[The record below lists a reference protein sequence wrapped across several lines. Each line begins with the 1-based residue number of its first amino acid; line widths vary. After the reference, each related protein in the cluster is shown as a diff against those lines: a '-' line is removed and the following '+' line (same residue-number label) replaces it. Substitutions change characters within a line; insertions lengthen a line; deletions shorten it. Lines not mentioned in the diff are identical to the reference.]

1 MSRRRARRRCPTGAD
16 DADRWQRW
24 REQRLPAERLH
35 LDSAA
40 AGRSSIATLRATAH
54 HAERESVLGGYVAQA
69 EAGPVLGEGRAALA
83 GLLGV
88 PAQGLAFVENGH
100 AALAALLYAWPLA
113 DGDVVAVAP
122 SEWGPNLHAFARHGL
137 RITELG
143 VHDDGL
149 LDLAALER
157 LLIGQERPALVHLT
171 QVASHR
177 PLVQPVAEA
186 VALCRIA
193 GVPVWVDAAQALGHV
208 DAATGADAVYATSR
222 KWLTGPRGVGML
234 GVAER
239 WWELL
244 QISAPELQRS
254 AQPRGTSP
262 VWLLE
267 SAEANV
273 AGRVGLCHAVYEFLQ
288 TGPERVWRR
297 LAEVGDQ
304 TRQALAD
311 VPGWAVVP
319 AAVPDDTGCSTT
331 VIRALDSRDVAATR
345 DRLLAEHGVVTSVC
359 ITARAPREMT
369 EPYLRI
375 SPHVDCTVNDLALL
389 RKALLAL

>member
-1 MSRRRARRRCPTGAD
+1 M
-16 DADRWQRW
+16 
-24 REQRLPAERLH
+24 
-35 LDSAA
+35 
-40 AGRSSIATLRATAH
+40 
-54 HAERESVLGGYVAQA
+54 VGGYVAQA
-69 EAGPVLGEGRAALA
+69 EAAPVIDEGRAALA
-83 GLLGV
+83 GLLSV
-88 PAQGLAFVENGH
+88 PAQGLAFVESAH

-113 DGDVVAVAP
+113 DGDVVAMAP

-137 RITELG
+137 RITELA
-143 VHDDGL
+143 VHEDGL

-157 LLIGQERPALVHLT
+157 LLAGNPPGRTGEPPALVHLT

-186 VALCRIA
+186 AALCRAA
-193 GVPVWVDAAQALGHV
+193 GIPLWVDAAQTLGHV

-234 GVAER
+234 GVAEH
-239 WWELL
+239 WWERL
-244 QISAPELQRS
+244 QISAPDLQRS
-254 AQPRGTSP
+254 SQPPGTSP

-267 SAEANV
+267 SAEANI
-273 AGRVGLCHAVYEFLQ
+273 AGRVGLCHSVYEFVDA
-288 TGPERVWRR
+288 GPEQIWRR
-297 LAEVGDQ
+297 LAEVGEQ

-319 AAVPDDTGCSTT
+319 AAVPDGEGCATT
-331 VIRALDSRDVAATR
+331 VIRALDGQDVFATR
-345 DRLLAEHGVVTSVC
+345 DRLLAEHGVVTSAC
-359 ITARAPREMT
+359 AIGRAPREMT

-375 SPHVDCTVNDLALL
+375 SPHVDCTADDLASL

>member
-1 MSRRRARRRCPTGAD
+1 M
-16 DADRWQRW
+16 
-24 REQRLPAERLH
+24 
-35 LDSAA
+35 
-40 AGRSSIATLRATAH
+40 
-54 HAERESVLGGYVAQA
+54 VGGYVAQA
-69 EAGPVLGEGRAALA
+69 EAAPVIDEGRAALA

-88 PAQGLAFVENGH
+88 PAQGLAFVENAH

-113 DGDVVAVAP
+113 DGDVVAMAP

-137 RITELG
+137 RIAELA
-143 VHDDGL
+143 VHEDGL

-157 LLIGQERPALVHLT
+157 LLAGNSPGRMGEPPALVHLT

-186 VALCRIA
+186 AALCRAA
-193 GVPVWVDAAQALGHV
+193 GIPLWVDAAQTLGHV

-234 GVAER
+234 GVAEH
-239 WWELL
+239 WWERL
-244 QISAPELQRS
+244 QISAPDLQRS
-254 AQPRGTSP
+254 SQPPGTSP

-267 SAEANV
+267 SAEANI
-273 AGRVGLCHAVYEFLQ
+273 AGRVGLCHSVYEFVDA
-288 TGPERVWRR
+288 GPERVWRR

-304 TRQALAD
+304 TREALAD

-319 AAVPDDTGCSTT
+319 AAVPVGEGCATT
-331 VIRALDSRDVAATR
+331 VIRALDGQDVFATR
-345 DRLLAEHGVVTSVC
+345 HRLLAEHGVVTSAC
-359 ITARAPREMT
+359 AIGRAPREMT

-375 SPHVDCTVNDLALL
+375 SPHVDCTPDDLASF

>member
-1 MSRRRARRRCPTGAD
+1 M
-16 DADRWQRW
+16 
-24 REQRLPAERLH
+24 
-35 LDSAA
+35 
-40 AGRSSIATLRATAH
+40 
-54 HAERESVLGGYVAQA
+54 LGGYVAQA
-69 EAGPVLGEGRAALA
+69 EAAPVLSEGRAALA

-88 PAQGLAFVENGH
+88 PAQGLAFVESAH

-122 SEWGPNLHAFARHGL
+122 SEWGPSLHAFARHGL

-149 LDLAALER
+149 LDFAALER
-157 LLIGQERPALVHLT
+157 LLAGESHNQERPALVHLT

-177 PLVQPVAEA
+177 PLVQPVAQA
-186 VALCRIA
+186 AALCRVA
-193 GVPVWVDAAQALGHV
+193 GVPLWVDAAQSLGHV

-234 GVAER
+234 GVAEQ
-239 WWELL
+239 WWERL

-254 AQPRGTSP
+254 AQPPGTSP

-267 SAEANV
+267 SAEANI

-288 TGPERVWRR
+288 TGPEQVWRR
-297 LAEVGDQ
+297 LAEVGVN

-319 AAVPDDTGCSTT
+319 AAVCGNAGCATT
-331 VIRALDSRDVAATR
+331 VIRPLDGRDVAAAR
-345 DRLLAEHGVVTSVC
+345 DRLLAEHGIVTSVC
-359 ITARAPREMT
+359 AISRAPREMT

-375 SPHVDCTVNDLALL
+375 SPHVDCAEDDLALL
-389 RKALLAL
+389 RKALLVV